1 MFRENILS
9 VLLIICSLNLFAQK
23 ANLFSL
29 PIDDDPNKS
38 LTYEQIMKLSHDLA
52 LKYSNNIKF
61 TFLGL
66 SEQND
71 TIPALIIYKDNAN
84 NPTEIAMQNKST
96 LMIQAGIHAGE
107 PDGIDAGFML
117 IRTLLSDSNYLNLL
131 NKVTIIFIPVFN
143 VDGLKLLSPY
153 HRINQ
158 NGPELQGWR
167 ANAHNLNLNRDFMKA
182 SSAEMKYWLQF
193 YYYWNPDLFI
203 DCHTTDGADYQY
215 VMTFDMQLPPFMS
228 SNFNNFFKTE
238 FIPYFTYEM
247 DKKGFLSTQ
256 YVAFRNWFSPES
268 GLATSLY
275 SPMLS
280 HGYPL
285 LNNRPAL
292 LLETHMLK
300 PYKQRVLATHQALLI
315 VLEWMNDNTNI
326 LKNILS
332 KEDEF
337 SLSRAKPNI
346 PFPIK
351 YKLADHKSKK
361 VLKGYEMHKVTSP
374 ITGLSYYTY
383 DNTKPMDVTL
393 DFWDSIEVPNNAI
406 LPFGYILGPEWKHL
420 IEILKLHQ
428 ISFITFSEE
437 MNLKVQY
444 SYLTNL
450 EFDNTIFEGTFR
462 PIFSYQIRDTLL
474 KFPIGSYFIPIHQKA
489 WKSIVYLLEPESSVG
504 FMQMGYF
511 NSMFER
517 KEYGE
522 IYVLD
527 TLAQN
532 MLKDKTIATAFE
544 EKKTT
549 DPDFAK
555 DGWAQL
561 MWFYD
566 NSPWRDQRRLT
577 IPVFKV
583 MDEATFNKV
592 YN

>member
-9 VLLIICSLNLFAQK
+9 VLLIICSLNLCAQK
-23 ANLFSL
+23 TNLFSL
-29 PIDDDPNKS
+29 SIDDDPNKS
-38 LTYEQIMKLSHDLA
+38 LTYEQIMKLSRDLA

-84 NPTEIAMQNKST
+84 SPTEIAMQNKST

-117 IRTLLSDSNYLNLL
+117 IRSLLSDSNYLNLL

-167 ANAHNLNLNRDFMKA
+167 ANAHNLNLNRDYMKA
-182 SSAEMKYWLQF
+182 SSTEMKYWLQF

-315 VLEWMNDNTNI
+315 VLKWMNDNKNM

-337 SLSRAKPNI
+337 SLSRANPNM
-346 PFPIK
+346 PFPIE

-374 ITGLSYYTY
+374 ITGLPYYTY
-383 DNTKPMDVTL
+383 DNTKPMDVIL

-428 ISFITFSEE
+428 ISFITLSEE
-437 MNLKVQY
+437 MNLNVQY
-444 SYLTNL
+444 YYLTKL
-450 EFDNTIFEGTFR
+450 EFDNTIFEGTFK

-474 KFPIGSYFIPIHQKA
+474 KCPRGSYFIPIHQKA

-511 NSMFER
+511 NSIFER

-549 DPDFAK
+549 EPDFAK

-583 MDEATFNKV
+583 MDEATFNKI
-592 YN
+592 NN

>member
-1 MFRENILS
+1 MIRRIMLC
-9 VLLIICSLNLFAQK
+9 VLLIIYSLIAFSQQT
-23 ANLFSL
+23 NLFSL
-29 PIDDDPNKS
+29 PIDDNPNKS

-52 LKYSNNIKF
+52 LKYPNNIKF
-61 TFLGL
+61 TTLGL

-71 TIPALIIYKDNAN
+71 TIPALIIYKDKAN
-84 NPTEIAMQNKST
+84 NPTEIANQNKAT
-96 LMIQAGIHAGE
+96 LMIQAGIHPGE

-117 IRTLLSDSNYLNLL
+117 IRTLFSNTNYLDLL
-131 NKVTIIFIPVFN
+131 DNVSIIFIPVFN

-167 ANAHNLNLNRDFMKA
+167 ANAHNLNLNRDYIKA
-182 SSAEMKYWLQF
+182 SSIEMKYWLQF

-228 SNFNNFFKTE
+228 DKFNYFFKNNFIQN
-238 FIPYFTYEM
+238 FIYEM
-247 DKKGFLSTQ
+247 DNKGYLATQ

-268 GLATSLY
+268 GLAASLY

-300 PYKQRVLATHQALLI
+300 TYKQRVLATHQALLI
-315 VLEWMNDNTNI
+315 TLQWINNNKNNF
-326 LKNILS
+326 KNILTN
-332 KEDEF
+332 EDAY
-337 SLSRAKPNI
+337 SLSIAKPQI
-346 PFPIK
+346 SFPIE
-351 YKLADHKSKK
+351 YKLADHQSKK
-361 VLKGYEMHKVTSP
+361 ILKGYQLNKAVSP
-374 ITGLSYYTY
+374 ITGISYYTY
-383 DNTKPMDVTL
+383 DNTKPMDLTL
-393 DFWDSIEVPNNAI
+393 DFWDSIEVKNNI
-406 LPFGYILGPEWKHL
+406 TLPFGYILGPEWKNL
-420 IEILKLHQ
+420 IEILELHQ

-444 SYLTNL
+444 YYLTKL
-450 EFDNTIFEGTFR
+450 EFDNAIFEGTFK

-474 KFPIGSYFIPIHQKA
+474 KFPKGSYFIPIHQRA
-489 WKSIVYLLEPESSVG
+489 WKRIVYLLEPESSTG

-532 MLKDKTIATAFE
+532 MLKDKKIAAAFE
-544 EKKTT
+544 EKKAKEL
-549 DPDFAK
+549 DFAK
-555 DGWAQL
+555 DPWSQL

-566 NSPWRDQRRLT
+566 N
-577 IPVFKV
+577 
-583 MDEATFNKV
+583 
-592 YN
+592 

>member
-1 MFRENILS
+1 
-9 VLLIICSLNLFAQK
+9 
-23 ANLFSL
+23 
-29 PIDDDPNKS
+29 
-38 LTYEQIMKLSHDLA
+38 
-52 LKYSNNIKF
+52 
-61 TFLGL
+61 LGF

-71 TIPALIIYKDNAN
+71 TIPALIIYKDKAD
-84 NPTEIAMQNKST
+84 NPTEIANQNKAT

-117 IRTLLSDSNYLNLL
+117 IRTLFSNTNYLDLL

-167 ANAHNLNLNRDFMKA
+167 ANAHNLNLNRDYMKA
-182 SSAEMKYWLQF
+182 SSVEMKYWLQF

-228 SNFNNFFKTE
+228 YNFNNFFKTE
-238 FIPYFTYEM
+238 FIPYFINEM

-268 GLATSLY
+268 GLAASLY
-275 SPMLS
+275 SPILS

-315 VLEWMNDNTNI
+315 VIEWMNNNKNM

-337 SLSRAKPNI
+337 SLSKVKTKML
-346 PFPIK
+346 FPIE
-351 YKLADHKSKK
+351 YKLANHQSKK
-361 VLKGYEMHKVTSP
+361 VLKGYEMHKVISP

-383 DNTKPMDVTL
+383 DNTKPMDWTL
-393 DFWDSIEVPNNAI
+393 DFWDSIEVKNNI
-406 LPFGYILGPEWKHL
+406 TLPFGYIIGPEWKHL
-420 IEILKLHQ
+420 MEILKLHQ

-437 MNLKVQY
+437 TNLKVQY
-444 SYLTNL
+444 YYLTNL
-450 EFDNTIFEGTFR
+450 EFDNSIFEGTFR
-462 PIFSYQIRDTLL
+462 PIFSYQLRDTLL
-474 KFPIGSYFIPIHQKA
+474 KFPKGSYFIPINQKA
-489 WKSIVYLLEPESSVG
+489 WKRLVYLLEPESSVG

-532 MLKDKTIATAFE
+532 MLKDKKIAAAFE
-544 EKKTT
+544 EKKSAE
-549 DPDFAK
+549 PDFAK

-566 NSPWRDQRRLT
+566 NSPWKDQRRST

-583 MDEATFNKV
+583 MDEVTFNKI
-592 YN
+592 NN